1 MHNLTNSFA
10 SAKVKLIMFTVKLF
24 GNKRERVRRKSNDY
38 VNEQVKK
45 LLEQEDQKLILMAR
59 G

>member
-1 MHNLTNSFA
+1 
-10 SAKVKLIMFTVKLF
+10 MFTDKLF
-24 GNKRERVRRKSNDY
+24 GSKRERVKSKRLDS